1 MLEVTKAVTPF
12 ADNELRTS
20 LVTEIKFLI
29 PADSAAQLLATSLV
43 RSALSGNVTKAFE
56 KSIYF
61 DTPRYMLRKNGC
73 SLRIRHAGGRIEQTL
88 TTEKRIGCGVLHR
101 TEGSRTLKDS
111 LLDNVFVQDALK
123 QLSIARSARWQFMP
137 LVWTELTRTKMP
149 LRHRSTSFE
158 LVYDSGYVT
167 SARHG
172 RRMGQIS
179 EIEARLI
186 SGPAE
191 GMFDLLARL
200 NEKTSWIQ
208 FVTSKAERWFAAISS
223 AHALKPVKHKPL
235 VIPADMNTCE
245 LLQVSM
251 ANAMD
256 HFFSNSPQILKAKP
270 EAIHQTRVA
279 IRRMRAFLRAF
290 KDQIDYM
297 DRKALNGE
305 LRWLQTKLGEC
316 RDWHVLRTDT
326 LPKIKGL
333 NPELRAELV
342 GLCLRMHRKQLAQAL
357 QTYSSRRAQRLIL
370 HLQSWLARQPKTG
383 GPSISKQR
391 QSTLKANMKRLGKL
405 GTLTP
410 TRSVTEVHAMRIM
423 VKKIRYTVEI
433 FPGAEDEDT
442 RLALQSL
449 EKVQDALG
457 DLNDACKALNLI
469 SVAVNENL
477 SPELHIAVRKWVNKR
492 ILACIRK
499 AQPHYKKCSW
509 GAENNQQRDN
519 LLSKAFRN
527 CIAVRSS

>member
-1 MLEVTKAVTPF
+1 MHEVTKAVTPLTEN
-12 ADNELRTS
+12 DLRTT
-20 LVTEIKFLI
+20 LDMEIKFLL
-29 PADSAAQLLATSLV
+29 PADSAAQLLATNLIK
-43 RSALSGNVTKAFE
+43 SALSGNVTTAFE

-73 SLRIRHAGGRIEQTL
+73 SLMIRHAGDRIEQTL
-88 TTEKRIGCGVLHR
+88 KTETSFGGGALRR
-101 TEGSRTLKDS
+101 TEISRTLKDS
-111 LLDNVFVQDALK
+111 SLDDRLVQEALK
-123 QLSIARSARWQFMP
+123 QLSIVESARWQFIP
-137 LVWTELTRTKMP
+137 LIWTEIKRTKMR
-149 LRHRSTSFE
+149 LRHRSTSIE
-158 LVYDSGYVT
+158 LVYNSGYVT
-167 SARHG
+167 CARHG

-179 EIEARLI
+179 EIEAKLI

-191 GMFDLLARL
+191 GMFDFLARL

-208 FVTSKAERWFAAISS
+208 FVTSGAERWFAAISS
-223 AHALKPVKHKPL
+223 THALKPVKHKPL

-251 ANAMD
+251 ANALN

-290 KDQIDYM
+290 KGQIDYM

-316 RDWHVLRTDT
+316 RDWHVLRADT
-326 LPKIKGL
+326 LPKMKGL
-333 NPELRAELV
+333 SPEMRVELDE
-342 GLCLRMHRKQLAQAL
+342 LCQRMHRKQLAQAL

-410 TRSVTEVHAMRIM
+410 SRSVTEVHAMRIM

-433 FPGAEDEDT
+433 FPGAEDEET

-469 SVAVNENL
+469 SVAVNEDL
-477 SPELHIAVRKWVNKR
+477 SPDLHVAVRKWVNKR
-492 ILACIRK
+492 ILACIHR
-499 AQPHYKKCSW
+499 AQPHYKKLLLW
-509 GAENNQQRDN
+509 ARKQQ
-519 LLSKAFRN
+519 AM
-527 CIAVRSS
+527 

>member
-1 MLEVTKAVTPF
+1 MLETTKAAAPLTEI
-12 ADNELRTS
+12 DLRTT
-20 LVTEIKFLI
+20 LDIEIKFLI
-29 PADSAAQLLATSLV
+29 PADSAAQLLATNLV
-43 RSALSGNVTKAFE
+43 KSALTGNVTTAFE

-73 SLRIRHAGGRIEQTL
+73 SLMIRHSGAQIEQTL
-88 TTEKRIGCGVLHR
+88 KTETSFGGGVLRR
-101 TEGSRTLKDS
+101 TKISRTLEDS
-111 LLDNVFVQDALK
+111 SLDNRLVQEALK
-123 QLSIARSARWQFMP
+123 QLSIANSARWQFIP
-137 LVWTELTRTKMP
+137 LISTEIKRTKMR
-149 LRHRSTSFE
+149 LRHRSTSLE
-158 LVYDSGYVT
+158 LVYNSGYVT

-172 RRMGQIS
+172 RRIGQIS
-179 EIEARLI
+179 EIRARLI

-191 GMFDLLARL
+191 GMFDFLARL
-200 NEKTSWIQ
+200 NDKTAWIQ
-208 FVTSKAERWFAAISS
+208 FVTSGAERWFAALSS
-223 AHALKPVKHKPL
+223 THALKPVKHKPL
-235 VIPADMNTCE
+235 AIPADMNTCE

-251 ANAMD
+251 ANALN

-316 RDWHVLRTDT
+316 RDWHVMRADT
-326 LPKIKGL
+326 LPKMKGL
-333 NPELRAELV
+333 TPELRAELDE
-342 GLCLRMHRKQLAQAL
+342 LCVRMHRKQLAQAL

-370 HLQSWLARQPKTG
+370 HLQSWLARQPTTG

-410 TRSVTEVHAMRIM
+410 TRPVTEIHAMRIM

-433 FPGAEDEDT
+433 FPGAEDEET

-469 SVAVNENL
+469 SVAVNEDL
-477 SPELHIAVRKWVNKR
+477 SPDLHDAVRKWVNKR
-492 ILACIRK
+492 ILSCINR
-499 AQPHYKKCSW
+499 AQPHYKKLLLW
-509 GAENNQQRDN
+509 ARKQQ
-519 LLSKAFRN
+519 
-527 CIAVRSS
+527 VM